1 MKRIKLLIF
10 PGVLVGVLA
19 VLLMGTTGIHA
30 ASSTHAASASS
41 CGTWSVVKSPS
52 VGPTSTF
59 NAVAAVSAKDIWAV
73 GYTSGY
79 DALIEHWNGTS
90 WQVVASNA
98 KKGTTLNALTVISA
112 NDIWAVGRGSGNTNG
127 IGVAIHWNGT
137 QWSVVHTPNPG
148 TGSGLFGVSAVSSN
162 NVWATGLVD
171 QTGSGAF
178 YDTLVEHWNG
188 KNWQIVRSPSSSTE
202 ADNLQSVSVVSA
214 KDIWAVGTINVGG
227 SLGYQPEIEHW
238 NGIKWSNVVP
248 PNSGKDSALNSVVA
262 LSSTNVWIVGSANN
276 QTLVEHFDGSNLTM
290 VSSPNVGTG
299 NNYLFSVTAISA
311 NNIWA
316 VGYYV
321 NSSNIDQTLIE
332 QWNGT
337 SWNVVQSPNVGT
349 GNSLLNGV
357 SAVPTT
363 SQVWAVG
370 VYGPDF
376 TRYKTFT
383 EHYC

>member
-1 MKRIKLLIF
+1 MKRIKLFMF
-10 PGVLVGVLA
+10 PATLVGVLA
-19 VLLMGTTGIHA
+19 VLFIGTTGIYA

-41 CGTWSVVKSPS
+41 CGSWSVVKSPS

-59 NAVAAVSAKDIWAV
+59 NAVAAVSAKDVWAV

-98 KKGTTLNALTVISA
+98 KKGTELEGITVISA
-112 NDIWAVGRGSGNTNG
+112 NDIWAVGSGPGNANG
-127 IGVAIHWNGT
+127 IGAALHWNGT
-137 QWSVVHTPNPG
+137 QWSVVHTPNPAA
-148 TGSGLFGVSAVSSN
+148 GSNLHSISAVSSN
-162 NVWATGLVD
+162 NVWATGTVFY
-171 QTGSGAF
+171 TSNGAE
-178 YDTLVEHWNG
+178 YNSLVEHWNG
-188 KNWQIVRSPSSSTE
+188 TSWKIVPSPSSPDS
-202 ADNLQSVSVVSA
+202 ADVLQSVSVVSA
-214 KDIWAVGTINVGG
+214 KDIWSVGTVLGG
-227 SLGYQPEIEHW
+227 YPNSYPEIEHW
-238 NGIKWSNVVP
+238 NGSQWSLVPP
-248 PNSGKDSALNSVVA
+248 PNSGPTSGLNSVEA
-262 LSSTNVWIVGSANN
+262 ISTSNVWAVGTANN
-276 QTLVEHFDGSNLTM
+276 QTLVEHYNGSSWSI

-299 NNYLFSVTAISA
+299 YNDLNSVTVVSA

-337 SWNVVQSPNVGT
+337 SWNIVQSPNVGT

-376 TRYKTFT
+376 TKYKTFT

>member
-1 MKRIKLLIF
+1 MKRIKLLMF

-30 ASSTHAASASS
+30 ASSTRATSASS
-41 CGTWSVVKSPS
+41 CGSWSIVKSPS
-52 VGPTSTF
+52 VGSTSTF
-59 NAVAAVSAKDIWAV
+59 NAVAVVSAKDVWAV
-73 GYTSGY
+73 GNSTDYN
-79 DALIEHWNGTS
+79 ALIEHWNGTS

-98 KKGTTLNALTVISA
+98 KKGTVLRGITVISA
-112 NDIWAVGRGSGNTNG
+112 NDIWAVGDGPGNYNG
-127 IGVAIHWNGT
+127 IGTALHWNGT
-137 QWSVVHTPNPG
+137 QWSVVHTPNPAA
-148 TGSGLFGVSAVSSN
+148 GSILYSVSAVSSN

-171 QTGSGAF
+171 QTSNGAF

-188 KNWQIVRSPSSSTE
+188 KNWQVVPSPSSSSE

-214 KDIWAVGTINVGG
+214 KDIWAVGTIYAGG
-227 SLGYQPEIEHW
+227 SSVYDPEIEHW
-238 NGIKWSNVVP
+238 NGSKWSIVASP
-248 PNSGKDSALNSVVA
+248 ASGPFTTLNSVVA
-262 LSSTNVWIVGSANN
+262 ISANNVWLVGTANN
-276 QTLVEHFDGSNLTM
+276 QTLVEHYNGSSWSV

-299 NNYLFSVTAISA
+299 LNYLASVTVVSA
-311 NNIWA
+311 NDIWA

-321 NSSNIDQTLIE
+321 NSSNVDQTLIE

-337 SWNVVQSPNVGT
+337 SWNIVQSPNVGKS
-349 GNSLLNGV
+349 NSLLNGV
-357 SAVPTT
+357 SAVPGT

-376 TRYKTFT
+376 AKYKTFT